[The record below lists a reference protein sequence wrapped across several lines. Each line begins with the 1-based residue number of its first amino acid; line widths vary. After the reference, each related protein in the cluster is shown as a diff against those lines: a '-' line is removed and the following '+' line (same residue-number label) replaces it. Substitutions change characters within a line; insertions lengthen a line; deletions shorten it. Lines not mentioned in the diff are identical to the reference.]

1 MPKKRPKKEII
12 KKENVCPECGNE
24 NFDYD
29 QSKGETICKVC
40 GLIISENII
49 DNGPEWR
56 AYNSEQN
63 NARARVGPKSS
74 YLYHDEGLSTDIDW
88 KNDKISNDN
97 LRQWY
102 RLRKWH
108 KRNRVHGARERSLAF
123 ALNDLSTKS
132 SNLNLPR
139 SVKESAAFTYKK
151 AFENKLIRGR
161 TIECVVSASIY
172 IACRVFNI
180 PRTLEEISE
189 VSCSNRKEIGRTYR
203 HIARKLNIK
212 LIPTSPIDYIPRF
225 ASQLKLSE
233 RIQVKAIEIINKSI
247 EKGLTI
253 GKGPNGIAAAAL
265 YLSSNLLGERKTQ
278 RDIAE
283 VAGVSEVTVRS
294 RYKELSEILNVSG
307 AI

>member
-1 MPKKRPKKEII
+1 MANKRPKKEII
-12 KKENVCPECGNE
+12 KKENVCPDCGNKD
-24 NFDYD
+24 FDYD
-29 QSKGETICKVC
+29 QSKGETICRKC

-63 NARARVGPKSS
+63 NARARVGPKATDM
-74 YLYHDEGLSTDIDW
+74 LHDKGLSTEIDA
-88 KNDKISNDN
+88 KNNNISQKN

-132 SNLNLPR
+132 SNLNLPK

-151 AFENKLIRGR
+151 AFENNLIRGR

-172 IACRVFNI
+172 LACRLFKI

-203 HIARKLNIK
+203 HIARKLGIK
-212 LIPTSPIDYIPRF
+212 LKPTSPIDYIPRF
-225 ASQLKLSE
+225 ASELKLSE
-233 RIQVKAIEIINKSI
+233 RIQVKAIEIINKSK

-294 RYKELSEILNVSG
+294 RYKELSEILNVST

>member
-1 MPKKRPKKEII
+1 MANKRPKKEIT
-12 KKENVCPECGNE
+12 KKENVCPECGNKD
-24 NFDYD
+24 FDYD
-29 QSKGETICKVC
+29 QSKAEIICRKC
-40 GLIISENII
+40 GLIIEENLI

-56 AYNSEQN
+56 AYNSEQS
-63 NARARVGPKSS
+63 NARSRVGPKSTDM
-74 YLYHDEGLSTDIDW
+74 LHDKGLNTDIDW
-88 KNDKISNDN
+88 RNDKISQKNVH
-97 LRQWY
+97 QWY

-132 SNLNLPR
+132 SNLNLPKDVR
-139 SVKESAAFTYKK
+139 GSAAFIYKK

-212 LIPTSPIDYIPRF
+212 LEPTSPIDYVPRF
-225 ASQLKLSE
+225 TSELKLSE
-233 RIQVKAIEIINKSI
+233 KIQVKAIEIINQSK

-253 GKGPNGIAAAAL
+253 GKGPNGVAAAAI
-265 YLSSNLLGERKTQ
+265 YLSSLLLGERKTQ

-294 RYKELSEILNVSG
+294 RYKELSEYLNVSG
-307 AI
+307 VI